1 MITGVADV
9 DSAVR
14 ALFDGENVAVE
25 RRNTVSGGCINRTSV
40 LVLSNGWKLFLKE
53 NSGRYPG
60 MFAAEAR
67 GLEALRAADGPR
79 VPAPYACHEDG
90 GAQFLVLEYITPG
103 SRGSRFWE
111 EFGRAMARLHKS
123 NTAEQYGF
131 DADNYIGSTPQ
142 ENGWSPSWTEFF
154 AERRLRYQI
163 RLARN
168 LGLADE
174 RMAQDVDSIISRLD
188 SLLRTPEHPSLLHG
202 DFWGGN
208 FMVGSDGRA
217 VIIDPAVY
225 YGDREADLAMTELF
239 GGFQPRFYS
248 AYNEEFPLDDGYKER
263 KELYNLYHMLNHL
276 NLFGR
281 GYAGS
286 VNSIVRRFTR

>member
-1 MITGVADV
+1 MITDVADV
-9 DSAVR
+9 ATAVQS
-14 ALFDGENVAVE
+14 LFKDQDVSVE

-40 LVLSNGWKLFLKE
+40 LVLSNGSKLFLKE

-60 MFAAEAR
+60 MFDAEAR
-67 GLEALRAADGPR
+67 GLEALRSAAGPR
-79 VPAPYACHEDG
+79 APAPYACYEDRS
-90 GAQFLVLEYITPG
+90 AQFLLLEYITPG
-103 SRGSRFWE
+103 SRSGRFWE
-111 EFGRAMARLHKS
+111 SFGRAMARLHKT
-123 NTAEQYGF
+123 NTAAQYGF
-131 DADNYIGSTPQ
+131 EEDNYIGSTPQ
-142 ENGWSPSWTEFF
+142 ENSWTSSWTEFF
-154 AERRLRYQI
+154 AEQRLRYQI
-163 RLARN
+163 RLARDK
-168 LGLADE
+168 GLADD
-174 RMAQDVDSIISRLD
+174 RMTKGVESIISRLE

-208 FMVGSDGRA
+208 FMVGSDGEA

-225 YGDREADLAMTELF
+225 YGDREADLAMSELF

-248 AYNEEFPLDDGYKER
+248 AYDEEFPLERDYKER

-286 VNSIVRRFTR
+286 VNSIVRRFT

>member
-1 MITGVADV
+1 MVTGVTDIAAAIRELYNDANVTV
-9 DSAVR
+9 D
-14 ALFDGENVAVE
+14 

-40 LVLSNGWKLFLKE
+40 LVLSNGEKLFLKE
-53 NSGRYPG
+53 NSGRFPQ
-60 MFAAEAR
+60 MFEAEAR

-90 GAQFLVLEYITPG
+90 SAQFLLLEYITPG
-103 SRGSRFWE
+103 SRASRFWE
-111 EFGRAMARLHKS
+111 AFGRAMARLHKS
-123 NTAEQYGF
+123 NTATKYGF
-131 DADNYIGSTPQ
+131 DTDNYIGSTPQ
-142 ENGWSPSWTEFF
+142 ENGWNESWIEFF

-163 RLARN
+163 RLARD
-168 LGLADE
+168 LGLADD
-174 RMAQDVDSIISRLD
+174 RMTRGVESIISRLD
-188 SLLRTPEHPSLLHG
+188 SLLRPPEHPSLLHG

-208 FMVGSDGRA
+208 FMVGSDGQA

-225 YGDREADLAMTELF
+225 YGDREADIAMSELF

-248 AYNEEFPLDDGYKER
+248 AYNEEFPLEDGYKER
-263 KELYNLYHMLNHL
+263 RELYNLYHMLNHL

-286 VNSIVRRFTR
+286 VSSIVRRYT